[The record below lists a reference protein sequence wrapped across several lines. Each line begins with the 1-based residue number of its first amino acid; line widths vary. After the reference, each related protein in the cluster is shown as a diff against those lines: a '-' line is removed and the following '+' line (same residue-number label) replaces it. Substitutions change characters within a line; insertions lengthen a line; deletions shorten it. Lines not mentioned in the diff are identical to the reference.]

1 MAEHGPTRRRN
12 IDRGGLI
19 DHGCDLQSV
28 RFSTQ
33 PEERKNEHDDDNQA
47 DQVDQSVHK
56 RLHDMQTL
64 RQKSKAKRKSL
75 V

>member
-19 DHGCDLQSV
+19 DHGSDLRFV
-28 RFSTQ
+28 RFSAQT
-33 PEERKNEHDDDNQA
+33 EERKNEHDDDNQP

-64 RQKSKAKRKSL
+64 RQKSKAKQNSL